1 MPFKLGSMFLVV
13 RTGIVALAGCGVDR
27 DMMVDMLSATV
38 PGMTDAM
45 DMMASADTES
55 PTRRR

>member
-1 MPFKLGSMFLVV
+1 MPFKIGRKFLVV
-13 RTGIVALAGCGVDR
+13 RTGIVALAGCGVGR